1 MGVLTSIGV
10 SIASIQWGSM
20 RRATLWEEQD
30 MRTINLAVAGASLAA
45 AMLSCVAMAQDVPR
59 ERLRPGGEEPPR
71 AGGREGGIPRNQL
84 GGARAGDQKE
94 GHEEGVP
101 DVQTR
106 IAPGGAGLPRIL
118 PPRGDWKLGVWGY
131 NTDSGVVVTRVSPN
145 SAASRKGI
153 EPGDKIVTIGGYQ
166 IGYVGD
172 LLYPLGFELQRQAGS
187 RGDVL
192 LLVQNVRNRELQN
205 MPVQLDRPGRDRP
218 LPGGRQ

>member
-1 MGVLTSIGV
+1 MHAKFQWGLPMVAVLFLV
-10 SIASIQWGSM
+10 SIVGGQGPG
-20 RRATLWEEQD
+20 E
-30 MRTINLAVAGASLAA
+30 RTRQPA
-45 AMLSCVAMAQDVPR
+45 D
-59 ERLRPGGEEPPR
+59 EPPR
-71 AGGREGGIPRNQL
+71 AGGREGGIPRSQV
-84 GGARAGDQKE
+84 GGARGRDDKE
-94 GHEEGVP
+94 GQEEGVP

-131 NTDSGVVVTRVSPN
+131 NTDSGLVVTRVSPN

-172 LLYPLGFELQRQAGS
+172 LLYPLGFELQRHAGR

-192 LLVQNVRNRELQN
+192 LLVQNVRNEELMN
-205 MPVQLDRPGRDRP
+205 LNVQLDRSGRDRP
-218 LPGGRQ
+218 IPLPMPLERP

>member
-1 MGVLTSIGV
+1 MCANQPTRIL
-10 SIASIQWGSM
+10 
-20 RRATLWEEQD
+20 
-30 MRTINLAVAGASLAA
+30 LAA
-45 AMLSCVAMAQDVPR
+45 LMLSCAASAQEVPR
-59 ERLRPGGEEPPR
+59 ERVRPGAEEPPR
-71 AGGREGGIPRNQL
+71 TGGREGGIPRSQL
-84 GGARAGDQKE
+84 GGARGRDDKE
-94 GHEEGVP
+94 GQEEGVP

-106 IAPGGAGLPRIL
+106 IAPGGAALPRIA

-145 SAASRKGI
+145 SAAARKGI

-192 LLVQNVRNRELQN
+192 LLVQNVRNHELQN
-205 MPVQLDRPGRDRP
+205 IPVQLDRPGPIRP
-218 LPGGRQ
+218 LPAARE